1 MAAGSK
7 SILIAEIGAAHGIR
21 GDVRVKAHT
30 GDPQAIGDYGPL
42 HDERGRAYV
51 VSALRPLKDDM
62 LVVRFQGVAD
72 RNAAEALNRTRLYV
86 DRSVLPAPAEEEFY
100 HTDLIG
106 LAVETVTGA
115 PVGTVTAVMNFGA
128 DDLLDVERPGRTS
141 VFVPFSRA
149 VVPTVDIAGGRLVID
164 PPDGLLDEPGEP
176 PAEEGP

>member
-1 MAAGSK
+1 MAEPQK
-7 SILIAEIGAAHGIR
+7 SVVIAEIGAAHGVR
-21 GDVRVKAHT
+21 GEVRVKAHT
-30 GDPQAIGDYGPL
+30 ADPLAVADYGPL
-42 HDERGRAYV
+42 HDSRGTVFRIK
-51 VSALRPLKDDM
+51 SLRHLKDDM

-141 VFVPFSRA
+141 VLVPFSRA